1 MTVVLQTYVAGKTSP
16 DACEDFLFVDGNF
29 IAVIDGASDK
39 TGTRVAGRAGG
50 WIVGK
55 AVKDCLQDREKIP
68 ADIAF
73 EEWVARTTS
82 FIDGRLKDMG
92 WPEGVQRPAA
102 SAIVYSRHRGEMW
115 RVGDCHFRID
125 GVDFLG
131 GKAFDDMVG
140 ETRRTV
146 LQKALDD
153 GASIND
159 LRADDIGRAAILDTL
174 RDQYLCANNP
184 GHEMGYPVFN
194 GDPIPTEFLERPHPV
209 SAESLVVMTSDGFDF
224 PHETLEET
232 IERQRISYEKDPLRI
247 GADGGRA
254 STKALA
260 EGAERHDDQCYGS
273 FTTTGSRLTSS
284 LKDRE
289 NMPENVK
296 CRPLEK

>member
-1 MTVVLQTYVAGKTSP
+1 MTAVLQTYVAGKISP
-16 DACEDFLFVDGNF
+16 DACEDFLHADADF

-39 TGTRVAGRAGG
+39 TGIRVDGRAGG

-55 AVKDCLQDREKIP
+55 AVKDCLHDREKIP

-73 EEWVARTTS
+73 EEWVARTTG
-82 FIDGRLKDMG
+82 FIDGRLKEMG
-92 WPEGVQRPAA
+92 WPEDVQRPAA

-140 ETRRTV
+140 ETRRAV
-146 LQKALDD
+146 LQKALDE
-153 GASIND
+153 GASID
-159 LRADDIGRAAILDTL
+159 KLRADDIGRTAILDTL

-184 GHEMGYPVFN
+184 GHDLGYPVFN
-194 GDPIPTEFLERPHPV
+194 GDPIPAEFLERPHPV
-209 SAESLVVMTSDGFDF
+209 SAGSLVVMTSDGFDF

-254 STKALA
+254 STKALT
-260 EGAERHDDQCYGS
+260 EGAERHDDQCYVS
-273 FTTTGSRLTSS
+273 FMTTGSRLTAS